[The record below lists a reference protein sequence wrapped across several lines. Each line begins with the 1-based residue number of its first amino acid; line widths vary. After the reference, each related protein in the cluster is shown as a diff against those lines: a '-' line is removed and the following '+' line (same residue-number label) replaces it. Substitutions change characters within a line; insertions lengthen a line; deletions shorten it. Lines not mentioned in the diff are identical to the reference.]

1 MTIESMEKRVEQSE
15 AVWGRAEMF
24 CAREE
29 RFKLPLALWREG
41 MQGIGIITYGHSQ
54 KGNVGAG
61 TYRHHQ
67 DL

>member
-29 RFKLPLALWREG
+29 RFKLPSAL
-41 MQGIGIITYGHSQ
+41 
-54 KGNVGAG
+54 
-61 TYRHHQ
+61 
-67 DL
+67 